1 MQLVGSNPLRVIPLL
16 GDSSPYRGIL
26 FSGTGGVV
34 ETAHRRGRFR
44 RKSGCGFGFVMYT
57 CIRTL

>member
-1 MQLVGSNPLRVIPLL
+1 MIPLL
-16 GDSSPYRGIL
+16 AIAHPVEGYY
-26 FSGTGGVV
+26 FQVQGVV
-34 ETAHRRGRFR
+34 EEMAHPRGRLR